1 MDRQIVSELLSSN
14 FYNLFGLNNHLDF
27 VARLNLQINDVIYP
41 RGFVF
46 KKGVKYSDFVVSNH
60 EHDIVL
66 LYQLKQDL
74 IQLQMFVPFGN
85 ASNQWINSNPEE
97 KLYRY
102 SDYQWNFLA
111 LIKGSFQI
119 NRSLFYSLEE
129 NNLARLDNEH
139 LFNKTITSELHPS
152 FTTSNG
158 TTHSI
163 KSPLL
168 FSTMDRDI
176 NKYLLCFS
184 YQYDD
189 NLYDQFG
196 ESCLIIH
203 DPDEFERRLMNVMIE
218 HNPFLVGISN
228 RVSYSKQEHELG
240 ILFSKDSKFKYQYEY
255 RFFWFSDNKPE
266 PVSYEIMSNPEML
279 GKLVKS
285 KDPINIE
292 IGSIED
298 IAELRRK

>member
-1 MDRQIVSELLSSN
+1 MSELLSSN
-14 FYNLFGLNNHLDF
+14 FYNLFGLNADFDF
-27 VARLNLQINDVIYP
+27 VARLNLQINEVLYPKGFIY
-41 RGFVF
+41 
-46 KKGVKYSDFVVSNH
+46 KKGVKYSGFVVSNH

-74 IQLQMFVPFGN
+74 IQLQIFVPFGN

-111 LIKGSFQI
+111 LTKGSFRL

-129 NNLARLDNEH
+129 NNPARLDNEH

-152 FTTSNG
+152 YTTSNG
-158 TTHSI
+158 VTHSI
-163 KSPLL
+163 ESPLL
-168 FSTMDRDI
+168 LSTMDRDI

-184 YQYDD
+184 YLCNDS
-189 NLYDQFG
+189 LYEHFG

-203 DPDEFERRLMNVMIE
+203 DPEEFERRLMNVMME
-218 HNPFLVGISN
+218 RYPFLVGISS

-240 ILFSKDSKFKYQYEY
+240 ILFTKDSNFKYQYEY
-255 RFFWFSDNKPE
+255 RFLWFSDSKPE
-266 PVSYEIMSNPEML
+266 PVSYEIMSNSEL
-279 GKLVKS
+279 LRKLVKS
-285 KDPINIE
+285 KDPIYIE
-292 IGSIED
+292 IGNIED
-298 IAELRRK
+298 IAEIRIK